1 MNSRGSFLAAIP
13 PVTKHLIIINCLMW
27 LATIVLQRTGI
38 DLFDY
43 LGLHFWQAS
52 KFNPVQLFTY
62 MFMHDNAGITHLFFN
77 MFSLWMFGVT
87 LERVLGAKRYL
98 FYYVT
103 CGLGAALIQ
112 ELTWQLTWHDTL
124 VTALAAS
131 NNLTPD
137 QVIAALNAG
146 QVAPGLTDS
155 FLNSMVTVGASG
167 AVFGILLAF
176 GMLFPNMPM
185 YIIPFPFPIKAKWM
199 VIGYGAVELFF
210 GLHGVMS
217 GVAHFA
223 HLGGMIAGII
233 VILYWKHTGAIGKG
247 NGFY

>member
-1 MNSRGSFLAAIP
+1 MNRRGSFFSSIP
-13 PVTKHLIIINCLMW
+13 PVTLHLLIINCLMW
-27 LATIVLQRTGI
+27 FATIVLDRIGI
-38 DLFDY
+38 DLFKF

-52 KFNPVQLFTY
+52 DFNPAQLFTY

-103 CGLGAALIQ
+103 CGIGAAFVQ
-112 ELTWQLTWHDTL
+112 EITWQLTWHSTL
-124 VTALAAS
+124 VQALAAG
-131 NNLTPD
+131 NNLTVD
-137 QVIAALNAG
+137 QVLAAMKAG
-146 QVAPGLTDS
+146 QVAPELVDS
-155 FLNSMVTVGASG
+155 FKNSMVTVGASG

-176 GMLFPNMPM
+176 GMLFPNMSM

-199 VIGYGAVELFF
+199 VIGYGAIELFF
-210 GLHGVMS
+210 GIHHVMN

-223 HLGGMIAGII
+223 HLGGMIAGFF
-233 VILYWKHTGAIGKG
+233 VILYWKYKGTVGG
-247 NGFY
+247 NGYY

>member
-1 MNSRGSFLAAIP
+1 MNNRGSFLSSIP
-13 PVTKHLIIINCLMW
+13 PVTLNLLIINFIMW
-27 LATIVLQRTGI
+27 LATIALDKMGV
-38 DLFDY
+38 DLFKY

-52 KFNPVQLFTY
+52 DFNPAQLFTY
-62 MFMHDNAGITHLFFN
+62 MFLHDASSITHLFFN

-112 ELTWQLTWHDTL
+112 ELTWQFTWQNTL
-124 VTALAAS
+124 VTALAEGNA
-131 NNLTPD
+131 LTPD
-137 QVIAALNAG
+137 QVKAAMLNG
-146 QVAPGLTDS
+146 QIPSELIDRFV
-155 FLNSMVTVGASG
+155 NSMVTVGASG

-176 GMLFPNMPM
+176 GMLFPNMQM
-185 YIIPFPFPIKAKWM
+185 YIIPIPVPIKAKWM
-199 VIGYGAVELFF
+199 VIGYGAIELFF

-223 HLGGMIAGII
+223 HLGGMIAGFF
-233 VILYWKHTGAIGKG
+233 VILYWKYTGTIGKG